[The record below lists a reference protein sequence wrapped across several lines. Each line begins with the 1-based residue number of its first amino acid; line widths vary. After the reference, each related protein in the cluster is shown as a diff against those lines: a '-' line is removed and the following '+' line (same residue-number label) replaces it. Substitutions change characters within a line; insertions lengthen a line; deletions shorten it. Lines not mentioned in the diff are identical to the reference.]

1 MTKVLVNGTFDIMHI
16 GHLEL
21 LAYAKSLGDYL
32 VVGID
37 SDARV
42 KSLKGYSR
50 PINNEYERS
59 TMLTHNKWVDEVVVF
74 NSDNEL
80 ISLVNDCDIMVKG
93 SDYRGKD
100 VVGQDVCK
108 QLIFFERINGY
119 STTEKIK
126 HIIDR

>member
-80 ISLVNDCDIMVKG
+80 ISLVNACDIMVKG
-93 SDYRGKD
+93 SDYRGKP
-100 VVGQDVCK
+100 VIGQDVCK